1 VTFRVFRGKKI
12 KSMSKPIPE
21 QDALFAA
28 ELAADVTIE
37 KIAGVYAE
45 AFLNAVAA
53 KNEPVTEAVAEFDS
67 FVADVLDTNAR
78 FEAVL
83 KSAVVPVDAKS
94 AMITRVFAGRA
105 SSTFLSFLR
114 VLARHVRLDIVRVI
128 HREVRKLDDKR
139 CGRIPVVV
147 TTATEMSDEV
157 FSGLSERLRVKLG
170 GEPIIRKA
178 VDPKVI
184 GGIVVRVGDT
194 IYDASIASQL
204 LNLRQTMIDRSTH
217 EIQSRRDRF
226 RNSEGN

>member
-1 VTFRVFRGKKI
+1 
-12 KSMSKPIPE
+12 MSKPIPE

-53 KNEPVTEAVAEFDS
+53 KNEPAAEAVAEFDS
-67 FVADVLDTNAR
+67 FVADVLDPSER

-83 KSAVVPVDAKS
+83 TSAVVASEAKS
-94 AMITRVFAGRA
+94 AMITRVFADRA
-105 SSTFLSFLR
+105 SPTFLSFLK
-114 VLARHVRLDIVRVI
+114 VLARHSRLDIVRAV
-128 HREVRKLDDKR
+128 HREVRKRDDKR

-147 TTATEMSDEV
+147 TTAAEMPQETFDELA
-157 FSGLSERLRVKLG
+157 GRLRTKLG
-170 GEPIIRKA
+170 GEPMIRNA
-178 VDPKVI
+178 VDPNVI

-204 LNLRQTMIDRSTH
+204 LNVRQTMIDRSTH
-217 EIQSRRDRF
+217 EIQSRRDCF
-226 RNSEGN
+226 RNPEGN

>member
-1 VTFRVFRGKKI
+1 
-12 KSMSKPIPE
+12 MSKPIPE

-28 ELAADVTIE
+28 EMAADVGVE
-37 KIAGVYAE
+37 KIAEVYAE

-53 KNEPVTEAVAEFDS
+53 KSESASTAVAEFDS
-67 FVADVLDTNAR
+67 FVADVLDANER

-94 AMITRVFAGRA
+94 AMIERIFAGQA
-105 SSTFLSFLR
+105 SPTFLSFLR
-114 VLARHVRLDIVRVI
+114 VLARHARLDIVRVI

-139 CGRIPVVV
+139 NGRIPVVV

-157 FSGLSERLRVKLG
+157 FAGLAQRLRVKLG
-170 GEPIIRKA
+170 GEPIIRNA
-178 VDPKVI
+178 VDPNVI

-204 LNLRQTMIDRSTH
+204 LNVRQTMIDRSTH

>member
-1 VTFRVFRGKKI
+1 
-12 KSMSKPIPE
+12 MSKPIPE

-94 AMITRVFAGRA
+94 AMIERIFAGQA
-105 SSTFLSFLR
+105 SPTFLSFLR
-114 VLARHVRLDIVRVI
+114 VLARHARLDIVRVI

-139 CGRIPVVV
+139 NGRIPVVV

-157 FSGLSERLRVKLG
+157 FAGLAQRLRVKLG
-170 GEPIIRKA
+170 GEPIIRNA
-178 VDPKVI
+178 VDPNVI

-204 LNLRQTMIDRSTH
+204 LNVRQTMIDRSTH

>member
-1 VTFRVFRGKKI
+1 
-12 KSMSKPIPE
+12 MSKPIPE

-28 ELAADVTIE
+28 EMAADVGVE
-37 KIAGVYAE
+37 KIAEVYAE

-53 KNEPVTEAVAEFDS
+53 KNESENDAVAELDS
-67 FVADVLDTNAR
+67 FVADVLDANAP

-94 AMITRVFAGRA
+94 AMIERIFKDRA
-105 SSTFLSFLR
+105 SPMFLSFLR
-114 VLARHVRLDIVRVI
+114 VLARHARLDIVRVI

-139 CGRIPVVV
+139 NGRIPVVV
-147 TTATEMSDEV
+147 ATATEMSDDV
-157 FSGLSERLRVKLG
+157 FAGLSERLRVKLG

-178 VDPKVI
+178 VDPNVI

-204 LNLRQTMIDRSTH
+204 LNVRQNMIDRSTH